1 MDVLL
6 APPAIVTQGI
16 RRKRSTA
23 KRLDRA
29 VGLLGTQSTSPS
41 QDISS
46 SPMQSGFSVAEGGVR
61 PSPLPPVTSLPAGI
75 MMSLA

>member
-16 RRKRSTA
+16 RRKSTA
-23 KRLDRA
+23 KRLDGA

-75 MMSLA
+75 MMSPA